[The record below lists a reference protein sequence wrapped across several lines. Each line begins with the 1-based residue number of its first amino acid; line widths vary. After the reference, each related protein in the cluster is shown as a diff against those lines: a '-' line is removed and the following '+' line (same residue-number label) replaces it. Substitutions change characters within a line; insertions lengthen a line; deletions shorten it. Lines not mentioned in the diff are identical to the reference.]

1 MRSRSLAACLL
12 AGIGLGLGA
21 FGCSSGEGDQGAMG
35 GSGASTA
42 TGGTAN
48 GSGGKG
54 EGGSKAQGGN
64 PASAGS
70 STGNAGSNGTPSA
83 GSSSTGNGGST
94 SNGGGNGGS
103 SAGGSGGGGIATGPI
118 DCRKPGDG
126 KSTISFIN
134 KCQGTLE
141 FRGSKIEGGQLK
153 TGEHACRDVGDT
165 KTEIPAIRFW
175 GYIGEDPGGER
186 YTLAELTLNTS
197 FNDFDWYNISHVDAS
212 NLPMSVA
219 AVDMPKC
226 RTLSCPTSLLP
237 NCPAVGLVK
246 DSKGNVISCYSPMR
260 DDKNSPVA
268 QYFEM
273 SCKDAYSWSGD
284 DQDSV
289 VACAGEDYDVTFC
302 P

>member
-1 MRSRSLAACLL
+1 MRLRSVAAGLL
-12 AGIGLGLGA
+12 VGA
-21 FGCSSGEGDQGAMG
+21 LGCSSGEDGGNATG
-35 GSGASTA
+35 GSGSTA
-42 TGGTAN
+42 GSTSAGTS
-48 GSGGKG
+48 GGGKG
-54 EGGSKAQGGN
+54 GSGTGNGGQAQSGGN
-64 PASAGS
+64 GNPNAGS
-70 STGNAGSNGTPSA
+70 SNTPSA
-83 GSSSTGNGGST
+83 GSSPTGGN
-94 SNGGGNGGS
+94 NADAGNGGS
-103 SAGGSGGGGIATGPI
+103 SSGGAGSSSGGSATGPI
-118 DCRKPGDG
+118 DCRKTGDG
-126 KSTISFIN
+126 KSTITFIN
-134 KCQGTLE
+134 HCAGTLE

-153 TGEHACRDVGDT
+153 QGEHACRDVGDAM
-165 KTEIPAIRFW
+165 TEIPAIRFW

-226 RTLSCPTSLLP
+226 RTLSCPNSLLP
-237 NCPAVGLVK
+237 NCPAVGIVK
-246 DSKGNVISCYSPMR
+246 DSQGNVISCYSPMR

>member
-1 MRSRSLAACLL
+1 MRSRLLAAVVLV
-12 AGIGLGLGA
+12 GA
-21 FGCSSGEGDQGAMG
+21 LGCSSSEGNGNAAGGDGGNSSNTAGGSSNATAGSVGNTGGKPATG
-35 GSGASTA
+35 GSGNSAAGKPA
-42 TGGTAN
+42 TGGSGNGA
-48 GSGGKG
+48 GSGNTTGG
-54 EGGSKAQGGN
+54 TDNTAGTGTSGAGQGGSV
-64 PASAGS
+64 
-70 STGNAGSNGTPSA
+70 
-83 GSSSTGNGGST
+83 
-94 SNGGGNGGS
+94 
-103 SAGGSGGGGIATGPI
+103 ATGPI
-118 DCRKPGDG
+118 DCRKTGDG
-126 KSTISFIN
+126 KSTITFIN
-134 KCQGTLE
+134 KCAGTLE

-153 TGEHACRDVGDT
+153 QGEHACRDVGDAA
-165 KTEIPAIRFW
+165 TEIPAIRFW